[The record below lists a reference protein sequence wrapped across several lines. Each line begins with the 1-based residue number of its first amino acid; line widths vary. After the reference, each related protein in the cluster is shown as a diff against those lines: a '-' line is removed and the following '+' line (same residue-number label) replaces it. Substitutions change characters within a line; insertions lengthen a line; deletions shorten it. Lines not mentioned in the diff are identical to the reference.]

1 MSVVLVTGGTGRL
14 GRVLLPRLVAAR
26 HEVRALVRRPDA
38 VLPAG
43 VEAVRGDLGI
53 PPLPARALDSVTHIV
68 HLASGSAGGQI
79 EAVDL
84 AGTRALIEAARAAGR
99 LHLIY
104 LSIVGVEQVPSPLYR
119 AKVEVEA
126 MLAASGLPWT
136 SLRTPQFHEL
146 IWGSFN
152 RPSAAPFLVEG
163 RRYQPVA
170 CADVADFVIGLL
182 TRPPANAVV
191 EMGGPEVFEAAELA
205 AIYAEVMGQPRPGLR
220 PAPES
225 PGETR
230 DALTTPSHREG
241 RVTWR
246 QYLEAQR
253 DGVTL

>member
-1 MSVVLVTGGTGRL
+1 MSAVLVTGGTGRL
-14 GRVLLPRLVAAR
+14 GRVLLPRLVAAG

-38 VLPAG
+38 ALPAR
-43 VEAVRGDLGI
+43 VEPVRGDLGA
-53 PPLPARALDSVTHIV
+53 PPLPARALEGVAHIV
-68 HLASGSAGGQI
+68 HLASGSAEGQI
-79 EAVDL
+79 DGVDL
-84 AGTRALIEAARAAGR
+84 AGTRALIEAAHAAGR
-99 LHLIY
+99 PHLIY

-146 IWGSFN
+146 IWGSFS
-152 RPSAAPFLVEG
+152 RPAAAPFVVDG

-170 CADVADFVIGLL
+170 CADVADFVLGLL
-182 TRPPANAVV
+182 NRRPANAVV

-205 AIYAEVMGQPRPGLR
+205 SIYAEVMERPEPALR
-220 PAPES
+220 PALES

-230 DALTTPSHREG
+230 DALTTPGHREG

-246 QYLEAQR
+246 QFLEAQR
-253 DGVTL
+253 DAATL

>member
-1 MSVVLVTGGTGRL
+1 MGVVLVTGGTGRL
-14 GRVLLPRLVAAR
+14 GRVLLPRLLAAG

-38 VLPAG
+38 ELPAG
-43 VEAVRGDLGI
+43 VEAVRGDLGV
-53 PPLPARALDSVTHIV
+53 PPLPARALDGVTHVI
-68 HLASGSAGGQI
+68 HLASGSAEGQI
-79 EAVDL
+79 DGVDL
-84 AGTRALIEAARAAGR
+84 AGTRALINAARAAGHP
-99 LHLIY
+99 HLIY
-104 LSIVGVEQVPSPLYR
+104 LSIVGVEQVPSPLYS

-152 RPSAAPFLVEG
+152 RPSAAPFVVEG

-170 CADVADFVIGLL
+170 CADVADFVLGLL

-191 EMGGPEVFEAAELA
+191 EMGGPEVLEAAELTS
-205 AIYAEVMGQPRPGLR
+205 IYAEVMGRPQPALR

-230 DALTTPSHREG
+230 GALTTPSHREG
-241 RVTWR
+241 RITWR
-246 QYLEAQR
+246 QFVEAQR
-253 DGVTL
+253 DAATL